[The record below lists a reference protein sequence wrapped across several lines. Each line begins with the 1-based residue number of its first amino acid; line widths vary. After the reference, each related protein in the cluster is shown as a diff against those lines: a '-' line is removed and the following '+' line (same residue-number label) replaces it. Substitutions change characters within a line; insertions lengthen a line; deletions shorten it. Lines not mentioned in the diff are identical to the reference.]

1 MPGQEM
7 DALPAFSALSS
18 LPAVEGFLVP
28 GLFDVEGGQAGGA
41 GVLGPQLSLPTGQE
55 LTQGHWH
62 PWAEV
67 FCKAGHTAQLWAL
80 REQL

>member
-41 GVLGPQLSLPTGQE
+41 GVLGPQLSLPTGHE
-55 LTQGHWH
+55 LTQGLRCSARLGTQHS
-62 PWAEV
+62 
-67 FCKAGHTAQLWAL
+67 FGH
-80 REQL
+80 